1 MHEWLEGFY
10 YMLALNGKG
19 AGNLFPVLNLRSS
32 PPITCIYLHGCSR
45 VAVAMSREQLEKER
59 TDFWATRV
67 TGIPEVQKPGAP
79 T

>member
-1 MHEWLEGFY
+1 
-10 YMLALNGKG
+10 
-19 AGNLFPVLNLRSS
+19 
-32 PPITCIYLHGCSR
+32 
-45 VAVAMSREQLEKER
+45 MSREQLEKER